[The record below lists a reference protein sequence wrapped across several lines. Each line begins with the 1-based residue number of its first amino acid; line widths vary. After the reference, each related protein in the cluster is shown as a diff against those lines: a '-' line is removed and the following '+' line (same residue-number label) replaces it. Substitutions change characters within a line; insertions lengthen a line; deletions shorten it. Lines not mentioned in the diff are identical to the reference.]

1 MYHRYECKIFSKL
14 YPNVLPNTVRMAMQL
29 LLRQKAQSFPG
40 TEWQAFLDL
49 QSHVDDFRSSQ
60 TKNEDGLSTWHTIE
74 LMSQAASSYSS
85 SEAPISF
92 IQTLVARI
100 LINTH
105 TLTTPTL
112 DPLGLYLS
120 HHSALLN
127 HSCSPNTAIIFS
139 GSTLTLRALAAIPAQ
154 SELSI
159 SYIDTTNPTL
169 TRQSELRN
177 RYFFNCRC
185 YACIAGTTNGLP
197 DPLPDRNFD
206 DIKSRALGLQAEAS
220 KVPLDRAAALLNG
233 ALDSL
238 GQYPPHQQPSP
249 SILHAAFLNAIAT
262 QSWAIALRHA
272 LKAYFFVDPLHHRL
286 SWHPVRVVRKWV
298 LLRLVTQITGLL
310 SEGDS
315 NVKCLE
321 KYGINWRTV
330 ATGRFQEVW
339 DGVPRSHGSDS
350 PFAAEVMGFGE
361 GANIMR
367 EKCDKGSLEE
377 EWAKLRQ
384 IANDRWDS

>member
-1 MYHRYECKIFSKL
+1 MYHKYECKIFSKL
-14 YPNVLPNTVRMAMQL
+14 YPNVLPNTVRMVMQL
-29 LLRQKAQSFPG
+29 LLRRKAESLPG

-60 TKNEDGLSTWHTIE
+60 TKNEDGLTTWQTIE
-74 LMSQAASSYSS
+74 LMSQAASSYSGS
-85 SEAPISF
+85 KAPISF
-92 IQTLVARI
+92 VQTLVALI
-100 LINTH
+100 LINAH

-139 GSTLTLRALAAIPAQ
+139 GSTLTLRALAAIPAK

-159 SYIDTTNPTL
+159 SYVDTTNLTL
-169 TRQSELRN
+169 ARQSELRN

-185 YACIAGTTNGLP
+185 FACMAGTTNGLP
-197 DPLPDRNFD
+197 DPPPDLNFD
-206 DIKSRALGLQAEAS
+206 DIKSRVLGLQAEAS
-220 KVPLDRAAALLNG
+220 KVPPDRAAALLNS

-238 GQYPPHQQPSP
+238 GQFPPHQQPNP
-249 SILHAAFLNAIAT
+249 SIIHTAFLNAIAT

-272 LKAYFFVDPLHHRL
+272 LKAYFFVDPLHNPL

-315 NVKCLE
+315 SVKCLE
-321 KYGINWRTV
+321 KFNINWRTV
-330 ATGRFQEVW
+330 ATGLFEEVL

-350 PFAAEVMGFGE
+350 PFIAEVKGFGE
-361 GANIMR
+361 DANIGS
-367 EKCDKGSLEE
+367 EKTDKDLLEE

-384 IANDRWDS
+384 VANDRWEN